1 MRNTSVQIQFV
12 ERNQEDLL
20 DKLKRNKVEIALA
33 RTDFID
39 ESWFSFAPVVKDQL
53 VLACSASSPWAKRKS
68 VSLCELRN
76 EQFIL
81 LEGQSEVTKMFL
93 RECERCGFHPNAPLN
108 HTRHH
113 MLLKAVQRHMGVSVL
128 SSRLVSTHNADD
140 IVGVPFDCPL
150 ISTIGFIW
158 LRDERPSKIAQDFM
172 DFVCSDFNHKL
183 KEEER

>member
-68 VSLCELRN
+68 ISLCELRN

-93 RECERCGFHPNAPLN
+93 RECER
-108 HTRHH
+108 
-113 MLLKAVQRHMGVSVL
+113 
-128 SSRLVSTHNADD
+128 
-140 IVGVPFDCPL
+140 
-150 ISTIGFIW
+150 
-158 LRDERPSKIAQDFM
+158 
-172 DFVCSDFNHKL
+172 
-183 KEEER
+183 